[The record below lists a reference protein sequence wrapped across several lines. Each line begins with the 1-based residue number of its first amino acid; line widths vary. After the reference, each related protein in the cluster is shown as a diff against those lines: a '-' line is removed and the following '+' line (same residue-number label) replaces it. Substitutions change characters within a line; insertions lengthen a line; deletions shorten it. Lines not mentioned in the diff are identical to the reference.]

1 MQPGKVASDASTA
14 AGGSDSRHISPV
26 VIIILP
32 FLQIF
37 RVKEKNCLC
46 PPPTPLVSTA
56 MKVEFYGHV
65 RQYHNIKSEIDKNI
79 ATVLESGQYVMGPML
94 KQFEAELAAY
104 HGTKYAIGTGNGTDS
119 IWLALMALGIGQGDE
134 VITNANTF
142 FATAEAIWIAGAT
155 AVLVDCC
162 PTTKCIDPTKIE
174 AAITPKT
181 KAIIPVHL
189 YGQCADMV
197 AIKKIA
203 DKHNL
208 KIVEDNAQAIGA
220 AGPNFKIA
228 QLSDAC
234 STSFIIQKNLGT
246 FGDSGALVTNNPEI
260 DAAVRRLRNHGSTAR
275 NVHSYGFNSRL
286 DDLHAGILSAKLKH
300 IDEYNDARRKWA
312 ARYTAGLKGAKSFTL
327 PVELPGY
334 RHVFH
339 LYVIE
344 TKKAELRDQLV
355 DFLVKNGVDAKT
367 HYSIAIHKQAGYPW
381 GKDARIV
388 GSLAN
393 AEANAATC
401 VSLPMFPELREDE
414 VDYVIAKVMEWDA
427 KQAA

>member
-1 MQPGKVASDASTA
+1 
-14 AGGSDSRHISPV
+14 
-26 VIIILP
+26 
-32 FLQIF
+32 
-37 RVKEKNCLC
+37 
-46 PPPTPLVSTA
+46 

-65 RQYHNIKSEIDKNI
+65 RQYHNIKAEIDANI
-79 ATVLESGQYVMGPML
+79 QTVLESGQYVMGPML
-94 KQFEAELAAY
+94 KKFEAELAAY
-104 HGTKYAIGTGNGTDS
+104 HGTKFAVGVGNGTDA
-119 IWLALMALGIGQGDE
+119 IWLSLMALGIGPGDE

-162 PTTKCIDPTKIE
+162 PDSKCICPEKIE
-174 AAITPKT
+174 EAITPKT

-189 YGQCADMV
+189 YGQCADMT

-208 KIVEDNAQAIGA
+208 KIIEDNAQAIGA
-220 AGPNFKIA
+220 RGPDFKIG
-228 QLSDAC
+228 QLSDAAT
-234 STSFIIQKNLGT
+234 TSFIIQKNLGT
-246 FGDSGALVTNNPEI
+246 FGDSGGLVTNNADI

-300 IDEYNDARRKWA
+300 IDEYNDARRQWA
-312 ARYTAGLKGAKSFTL
+312 ARYTAALKDCKTIDL
-327 PVELPGY
+327 PVELEGY

-339 LYVIE
+339 LYVVE
-344 TKKAELRDQLV
+344 TKKPEWRDQLV

-367 HYSIAIHKQAGYPW
+367 HYSIPIHKQAGYPW
-381 GKDARIV
+381 GKGARTV

-393 AEANAATC
+393 AEANAACC
-401 VSLPMFPELREDE
+401 VSLPMFPELKPEE
-414 VDYVIAKVMEWDA
+414 ADYVVSKVKEWDQQFA
-427 KQAA
+427 SQAPAGKGPAQAGTCCCSK